1 MTHEVFDAIRDW
13 LVALA
18 GGLVLLVVNRH
29 LRTKDSFTTRLEQL
43 ENDRSELRAK
53 IAEICG
59 HIGLPWP

>member
-29 LRTKDSFTTRLEQL
+29 LRTKDSFTARLEQL
-43 ENDRSELRAK
+43 ETAHAELRAK
-53 IAEICG
+53 VAEVCG
-59 HIGLPWP
+59 RAGVPWP